1 MDESHYESLVSVRFD
16 RAKELYSEAKELVK
30 LDCYKSANNRA
41 FYAIEKCIKALLAT
55 RQMDVETHNG
65 AVSQFNLLFI
75 HQENTA
81 FTKADYQKIAKADR
95 IRNASDYD
103 DFYIVNKEETKELLE
118 FVKDFLEKA
127 EEYITREFFGEA

>member
-1 MDESHYESLVSVRFD
+1 MDEKDFMALALIRLD
-16 RAKELYSEAKELVK
+16 RAKELYLEANELMK
-30 LDCYKSANNRA
+30 MDRYKSANNRA

-65 AVSQFNLLFI
+65 AVSQFNLHFI
-75 HQENTA
+75 HQGNTVFA
-81 FTKADYQKIAKADR
+81 NTDYQKIAKADR

-118 FVKDFLEKA
+118 FVKEFLEKT
-127 EEYITREFFGEA
+127 ESEIKK